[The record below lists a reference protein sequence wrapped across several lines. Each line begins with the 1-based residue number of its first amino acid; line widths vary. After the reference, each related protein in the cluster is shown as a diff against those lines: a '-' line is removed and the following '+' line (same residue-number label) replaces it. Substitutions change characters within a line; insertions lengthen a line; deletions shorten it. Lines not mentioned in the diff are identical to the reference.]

1 MSTVI
6 LEYIQIFLTI
16 ITGGLIIIARKAWSS
31 VDTFFEEKAKNY
43 ATKQDIEEITRKT
56 ESVQVEFKKI
66 MSLFEADVEF
76 KYKFYEEQYKN
87 LYSLLYC
94 YLSESEA
101 IKKLNNCFDGEIDLG
116 EIPIAEFQTEEK
128 DSLFIKILDLIS
140 ENKAYASPDLIDLVN
155 AANIL
160 TEQYDSELSS
170 NTYCTIQFEIKKRI
184 VSTILI
190 DYNWLRE
197 QLKLPAPKNGLKCL
211 EEIKKHF

>member
-1 MSTVI
+1 MITYV
-6 LEYIQIFLTI
+6 LEYIQIILSVI
-16 ITGGLIIIARKAWSS
+16 IGALIIIAKKAWGS
-31 VDTFFEEKAKNY
+31 VDAFFEEKAKNY
-43 ATKQDIEEITRKT
+43 ATKQDVEEITRKT
-56 ESVQVEFKKI
+56 ESVQIEFKKI

-101 IKKLNNCFDGEIDLG
+101 TKKLNACFDSEIKM
-116 EIPIAEFQTEEK
+116 ENIAIAEFQTEER

-140 ENKAYASPDLIDLVN
+140 NNKAYASPDLIDLLN

-160 TEQYDSELSS
+160 TKQYNSELSS
-170 NTYCTIQFEIKKRI
+170 NTYCKILWEIKKKI
-184 VSTILI
+184 VSTILV

-197 QLKLPAPKNGLKCL
+197 QLKLPSSNNVLEFL
-211 EEIKKHF
+211 EEK

>member
-1 MSTVI
+1 MNTDV
-6 LEYIQIFLTI
+6 LEYIQIILSVI
-16 ITGGLIIIARKAWSS
+16 IGVLIIIAKKAWGS

-56 ESVQVEFKKI
+56 ESVQIEFKKI

-101 IKKLNNCFDGEIDLG
+101 IKKLNTCFDSEIKM
-116 EIPIAEFQTEEK
+116 ENIAIAEFQTEEK

-140 ENKAYASPDLIDLVN
+140 NNKAYASPDLIDLLN
-155 AANIL
+155 AAIIL
-160 TEQYDSELSS
+160 TKQYDSELSS
-170 NTYCTIQFEIKKRI
+170 NTYCKIQLEIKKRI

-197 QLKLPAPKNGLKCL
+197 QLKLPSSNNVLEFL
-211 EEIKKHF
+211 EEK

>member
-1 MSTVI
+1 MNTNV
-6 LEYIQIFLTI
+6 LEYIQIILSVI
-16 ITGGLIIIARKAWSS
+16 IAVLIIIAKKAWGS

-43 ATKQDIEEITRKT
+43 ATKQDVEEITRKT
-56 ESVQVEFKKI
+56 ESVQIEFKKI

-101 IKKLNNCFDGEIDLG
+101 IKKLNTCFDSEIKM
-116 EIPIAEFQTEEK
+116 ENIAIAEFQTEEK

-140 ENKAYASPDLIDLVN
+140 NNQAYASPDLIDLLN

-160 TEQYDSELSS
+160 TKQYNSELSS
-170 NTYCTIQFEIKKRI
+170 NTYCKILLEIKKKI
-184 VSTILI
+184 VSTILV

-197 QLKLPAPKNGLKCL
+197 QLKLPSSNNVLEFL
-211 EEIKKHF
+211 EEK